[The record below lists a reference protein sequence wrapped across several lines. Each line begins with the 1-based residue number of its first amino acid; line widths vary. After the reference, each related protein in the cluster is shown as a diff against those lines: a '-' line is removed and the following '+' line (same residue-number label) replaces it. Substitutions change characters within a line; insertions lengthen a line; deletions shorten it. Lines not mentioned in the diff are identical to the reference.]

1 MSFSGT
7 TRDNI
12 KRIFH
17 GSNTRACSI
26 NTDADG
32 GMHQLTCM
40 PSGKTDADGGMHQL
54 TCMPSGRLFATR
66 HLGTISPAQ
75 TRRLGIEAQC
85 QTQIHVVKA
94 TGGVSHTR
102 TLEASTL
109 QTQSGCEETQAMGGQ
124 RALPRP
130 EKDCGPGTGK
140 GNVDDDDD
148 NYDYN
153 YNNYN
158 YTNDYNYN
166 HYGGDG
172 AGRSCLSLQM
182 GIFKS

>member
-26 NTDADG
+26 N
-32 GMHQLTCM
+32 
-40 PSGKTDADGGMHQL
+40 TDADGGMHQL